1 MGRAGQT
8 AAIRFYWGV
17 SPRDTYTPTMST
29 PASATPGAP
38 LPSVAIIGTD
48 ALLAARP
55 ATPVQLAHACLA
67 AGYVAA
73 YPATWGDELVAAACA
88 RRLATRGDDAAILCA
103 CPHVSDALLEVGSD
117 LARFLVPLV
126 PPPVAC
132 ARYLRAL
139 YGYGRVR
146 ITYIGACP
154 GAHDPSIDANLTP
167 VQFFGVLTQLGI
179 VLPDQPQVFDSVLPP
194 DRRRFRSLPGGAPTP
209 EHLTAE
215 ARGMTLEELVVDDW
229 KTELAQHLITGR
241 PALFDLAPSVGC
253 HCAGARPG
261 VSPADARPAVS
272 ALEPPRAPNDVVDL
286 GVAIDLDRTLPF
298 VAPRPRD
305 VAPMEPGNPAPPS
318 EPVARSDADA
328 VDPSAAAP
336 DERYPPLPHAARRR
350 AAAPVVA
357 RAAQA
362 VPITRTESGQM
373 VPRAYAARR
382 RTPAE
387 GGVAIEP
394 APPTVVDVAAPDES
408 VTPVP
413 VDDVVEPTPPDEMPV
428 ATPADEPIVMLPPDD
443 PIATAQPDEP
453 TSAPEPVTQAQ
464 DEALPVEPA
473 PPPHQTPPVP
483 EPPAS
488 PVAEPPPRVVPR
500 SVVVSLPNDTL
511 EPVPPPKPA
520 ATHVRPAVIAG
531 TASLVGILVFV
542 LALRNG
548 EGRVTEE
555 SSGATEAAPAVLESL
570 PPLPFPMPDTT
581 GAPAAI
587 QIDSIPVSSTGEV
600 EPSTGAPAARESAAR
615 PRSAPARVR
624 RPPAPTLPRRAS
636 TPPATAARPS
646 TDSLAFA
653 QERQAIRRE
662 LEMRRARLDSIE
674 RMLDPE
680 PSRRPR

>member
-1 MGRAGQT
+1 M
-8 AAIRFYWGV
+8 IRFYWGV

-29 PASATPGAP
+29 PATATPGAP

-73 YPATWGDELVAAACA
+73 YPATWGDELVAAACV
-88 RRLATRGDDAAILCA
+88 RRLAARGDDAAILCA

-146 ITYIGACP
+146 ITYIGGCP

-167 VQFFGVLTQLGI
+167 AQFFGVLTQLGI

-194 DRRRFRSLPGGAPTP
+194 DRRRFRSLPGGAPAP
-209 EHLTAE
+209 ESLTSDA
-215 ARGMTLEELVVDDW
+215 GGLPLEEIIANDW
-229 KTELAQHLITGR
+229 KTELAQHLLTGR
-241 PALFDLAPSVGC
+241 PSLFDLAPSVGC

-261 VSPADARPAVS
+261 VSPADARPAVA
-272 ALEPPRAPNDVVDL
+272 ALEPPRAPSDTVDL
-286 GVAIDLDRTLPF
+286 AVAIELDRTLPF

-305 VAPMEPGNPAPPS
+305 VAPMEPREPDPPY
-318 EPVARSDADA
+318 EAALTTAVALE
-328 VDPSAAAP
+328 AP

-382 RTPAE
+382 RTPAD

-394 APPTVVDVAAPDES
+394 ASPPDTDAGAPDEPQRAGS
-408 VTPVP
+408 ADDGSTPP
-413 VDDVVEPTPPDEMPV
+413 PPPDESAAMTL
-428 ATPADEPIVMLPPDD
+428 AGEPAGMLQLDD

-453 TSAPEPVTQAQ
+453 VTVPQPDAHAQEETLPADLAPSPEQSA
-464 DEALPVEPA
+464 
-473 PPPHQTPPVP
+473 PVP
-483 EPPAS
+483 EPPAP
-488 PVAEPPPRVVPR
+488 PVPEPPPRVVPR
-500 SVVVSLPNDTL
+500 SVVVSLPNDAF

-520 ATHVRPAVIAG
+520 ATHVRPAIIAG

-555 SSGATEAAPAVLESL
+555 SSGTTERAPAILESL

-581 GAPAAI
+581 GAPATV
-587 QIDSIPVSSTGEV
+587 QIDSVPVSSVGEV
-600 EPSTGAPAARESAAR
+600 KPSPQAPVAPDTTPRARSS
-615 PRSAPARVR
+615 PTRVR
-624 RPPAPTLPRRAS
+624 RAPASTPSHRAS
-636 TPPATAARPS
+636 TPPVAAPRPS

-662 LEMRRARLDSIE
+662 LEMRRARLDSIA

-680 PSRRPR
+680 SSRRPR